1 MYKSKGKQTFF
12 MFLSFACEG
21 LVGTFRLTSKVQVK
35 KASVGVCG
43 KGNYRTK
50 RFDTLLSL
58 HVRDSSLG

>member
-1 MYKSKGKQTFF
+1 
-12 MFLSFACEG
+12 MFLFFACEG

-50 RFDTLLSL
+50 RFDILLSL